1 MLNHA
6 FRKTVGFLSMVGVVL
21 TVSCADAAKIPAP
34 LKDEAAAS
42 GSKTIILAG
51 GCFWGVEAVFRHL
64 KGVTKAVSGYTGGSA
79 DTANYKEVSGG
90 RTGHAEAV
98 EVTYDPAQITAGT
111 ILQIYFD
118 VAHNPTTLNYQ
129 GPDHGSQ
136 YRSAIFTTTAEQATI
151 ARDYIAQ
158 IDSAKVLD
166 APIVT
171 TIENL
176 EVFYP
181 AEAYHQDYLRR
192 NPYQPYIVMHDKPKI
207 AHLKASF
214 PTLYIEE

>member
-1 MLNHA
+1 M
-6 FRKTVGFLSMVGVVL
+6 
-21 TVSCADAAKIPAP
+21 
-34 LKDEAAAS
+34 
-42 GSKTIILAG
+42 GSSRTIVLAG

-64 KGVTKAVSGYTGGSA
+64 RGVTKAVSGYAGGSA

-90 RTGHAEAV
+90 RTEHAEV
-98 EVTYDPAQITAGT
+98 VQVTYDPAQVTLGT

-118 VAHNPTTLNYQ
+118 VAHDPTTLNRQ
-129 GPDHGSQ
+129 GPDHGTQ
-136 YRSAIFTTTAEQATI
+136 YRSAIFTTTPEQATI

-171 TIENL
+171 TVESL
-176 EVFYP
+176 ETFYP
-181 AEAYHQDYLRR
+181 AEDYHQDYLRR
-192 NPYQPYIVMHDKPKI
+192 NPYQPYIVMHDKPKL

-214 PTLYIEE
+214 PTLYIED